1 MSAKKRLLFVTT
13 RLNSGGAE
21 RSLLNL
27 LSLLPQE
34 KYEIDLM
41 LFKRI
46 GEFIDQVPSHVRM
59 IDPPEDLKRL
69 YSPSSQAGRY
79 LPAKLVG
86 TALGKLM
93 EPRRFEGRFYRWRHM
108 YSRVLRPM
116 PGEWDVAAAYLE
128 GEPTYYV
135 ADFVS
140 AKKKLCWVHGDYISS
155 PLDPRYDRP
164 AFQKMD
170 KVITISPTCLEALQR
185 TFPEFEDKLLMLQ
198 NITSSEVVRAQA
210 RAFLP
215 EEYAA
220 DRFNILSIGRLVED
234 KGFDLA
240 IDAAALLKQRGLR
253 FQWSIMGAGELKD
266 ALTAQ
271 IARRQVEDCV
281 KLISARTNPC
291 PYMLHADLLAQTSR
305 REGKSMVLDEAKMIG
320 VPILCTQYNTVGN
333 QIRGIDEGMIVP
345 ISAEGIAQGVDALM
359 RNEGLRQRMVAYQR
373 AHDYDNRSEL
383 ARYEKLFDEV

>member
-1 MSAKKRLLFVTT
+1 M
-13 RLNSGGAE
+13 
-21 RSLLNL
+21 
-27 LSLLPQE
+27 
-34 KYEIDLM
+34 
-41 LFKRI
+41 
-46 GEFIDQVPSHVRM
+46 
-59 IDPPEDLKRL
+59 
-69 YSPSSQAGRY
+69 
-79 LPAKLVG
+79 
-86 TALGKLM
+86 
-93 EPRRFEGRFYRWRHM
+93 
-108 YSRVLRPM
+108 
-116 PGEWDVAAAYLE
+116 
-128 GEPTYYV
+128 
-135 ADFVS
+135 
-140 AKKKLCWVHGDYISS
+140 
-155 PLDPRYDRP
+155 
-164 AFQKMD
+164 
-170 KVITISPTCLEALQR
+170 
-185 TFPEFEDKLLMLQ
+185 
-198 NITSSEVVRAQA
+198 
-210 RAFLP
+210 
-215 EEYAA
+215 
-220 DRFNILSIGRLVED
+220 ED